1 VGAQPDRYCF
11 LFLQTM
17 NLSHRLLS
25 SALLAGAVFS
35 AALLPLATLGS
46 KPVTIQLEEKPIFVG
61 QLRELA
67 APYIALATGLSLGV
81 GAVSFSL
88 LSWQQTARKAAD
100 REAEIAALRQRLT
113 EQEALV
119 ERLKF
124 SDTKLQTSGL
134 EQFLQ
139 PAPVATRDIAQPASL
154 PAATVSSFA
163 PEKGVLE
170 GELLE
175 ATVDRPRPVAPA
187 IPPDRMLVAPVPSPA
202 QLTDSSGFSTAG
214 LEFFLDEPTDS
225 PAAASFTD
233 SPLNVNSVSPPSPP
247 VVPPPVT
254 PPVTRITEPVKI
266 QALTALPAAQSF
278 SGFVRHSGRN
288 TAEMAS
294 SPLATVAASAQ
305 LQELLSHLKQ
315 VTAQIERLQTVQNSA
330 LGNGNGNGNR
340 S

>member
-113 EQEALV
+113 EQEA
-119 ERLKF
+119 
-124 SDTKLQTSGL
+124 LQTSGL

>member
-1 VGAQPDRYCF
+1 
-11 LFLQTM
+11 M
-17 NLSHRLLS
+17 NFSHRLLS

-46 KPVTIQLEEKPIFVG
+46 KPVTIQLEEKPVFVG
-61 QLRELA
+61 QLRELS

-81 GAVSFSL
+81 GAVSLSL
-88 LSWQQTARKAAD
+88 LSWQQTARNAAH

-124 SDTKLQTSGL
+124 SDKKLQTSGL

-139 PAPVATRDIAQPASL
+139 PPSAITGEASSSAAL
-154 PAATVSSFA
+154 PATSAAVS
-163 PEKGVLE
+163 ENRVLE

-175 ATVDRPRPVAPA
+175 ASSDRSHSLSPA
-187 IPPDRMLVAPVPSPA
+187 LSQPITPDRMLVAPVSQPTQSA
-202 QLTDSSGFSTAG
+202 THSGFSTAG
-214 LEFFLDEPTDS
+214 LEFFLDEPTGSPEATASPPEPSLTPVSLS
-225 PAAASFTD
+225 PA
-233 SPLNVNSVSPPSPP
+233 
-247 VVPPPVT
+247 VT
-254 PPVTRITEPVKI
+254 AITEPVKI

-278 SGFVRHSGRN
+278 SSFARHSQQRSS
-288 TAEMAS
+288 AAR
-294 SPLATVAASAQ
+294 SPLSRGEASTQ

-315 VTAQIERLQTVQNSA
+315 VMTQIERLQTAEPSTFGN
-330 LGNGNGNGNR
+330 GNGNGNGNR